1 MPGFSSGARELGEIV
16 VDQLRAQGDGTR
28 VLAADV
34 AAVPPEQVAEAVVGR
49 EILRLVERPARRPAA
64 GQAVAPV
71 LSVRGLCTGDRLAD
85 IGFDLAPGEIVGLAG
100 LIGSGRTELA
110 HCLFGVDR
118 PSSGTVELSGEAY
131 APAAPCDAIAA
142 GVMLL
147 PESRQRQGL
156 VLQHSAEVNMLL
168 PSLRRLRRGPLIDDT
183 RGRALY
189 EHMVR
194 RLEITGPG
202 RGEPVARLS
211 GGNQQKVALAK
222 WLALAESG

>member
-118 PSSGTVELSGEAY
+118 PSSGTVELSGEATR
-131 APAAPCDAIAA
+131 
-142 GVMLL
+142 L
-147 PESRQRQGL
+147 P
-156 VLQHSAEVNMLL
+156 
-168 PSLRRLRRGPLIDDT
+168 RRAT
-183 RGRALY
+183 RSP
-189 EHMVR
+189 
-194 RLEITGPG
+194 PG
-202 RGEPVARLS
+202 
-211 GGNQQKVALAK
+211 
-222 WLALAESG
+222 

>member
-49 EILRLVERPARRPAA
+49 EILRL
-64 GQAVAPV
+64 VAPV

>member
-49 EILRLVERPARRPAA
+49 EILRL
-64 GQAVAPV
+64 VAPV

-118 PSSGTVELSGEAY
+118 PSSGTVELAGEAY

-142 GVMLL
+142 GVVLL
-147 PESRQRQGL
+147 PESRRRQGL

>member
-1 MPGFSSGARELGEIV
+1 
-16 VDQLRAQGDGTR
+16 
-28 VLAADV
+28 
-34 AAVPPEQVAEAVVGR
+34 
-49 EILRLVERPARRPAA
+49 
-64 GQAVAPV
+64 
-71 LSVRGLCTGDRLAD
+71 
-85 IGFDLAPGEIVGLAG
+85 
-100 LIGSGRTELA
+100 
-110 HCLFGVDR
+110 
-118 PSSGTVELSGEAY
+118 
-131 APAAPCDAIAA
+131 
-142 GVMLL
+142 
-147 PESRQRQGL
+147 
-156 VLQHSAEVNMLL
+156 MLL